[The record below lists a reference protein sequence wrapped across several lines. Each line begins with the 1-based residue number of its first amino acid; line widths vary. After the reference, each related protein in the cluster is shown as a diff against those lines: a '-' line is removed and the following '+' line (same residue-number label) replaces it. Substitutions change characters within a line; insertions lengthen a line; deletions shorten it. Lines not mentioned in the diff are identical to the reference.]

1 MDFETFY
8 SFENPKY
15 APLYEPSKA
24 VSAACL
30 NGNRVGDA
38 VKEKVRVHLHM
49 THTSDFIHGLA
60 HKCLEY
66 LDNFGDILHSANL
79 EQIYPTTLEYTGE
92 VKTLDEA
99 FEAFEEALTAMK
111 DALHAFIEAS
121 DDRANKAMSIKA
133 EDILEDV
140 DDDFAKLITAENQW
154 HCDGSEMSF
163 DKWVAT
169 YFSADGEDE

>member
-8 SFENPKY
+8 SFGNSTY

-30 NGNRVGDA
+30 RGNRVGDA

-60 HKCLEY
+60 HKCLKY
-66 LDNFGDILHSANL
+66 LDDFGDILHSANL
-79 EQIYPTTLEYTGE
+79 EQIYPTTPEYTGE
-92 VKTLDEA
+92 IETLDEA
-99 FEAFEEALTAMK
+99 FVIFGEALIEMK
-111 DALHAFIEAS
+111 NALYAFIEAA
-121 DDRANKAMSIKA
+121 DERANKAMAIKA

-140 DDDFAKLITAENQW
+140 DDDFAKLIAAANQW

-163 DKWVAT
+163 DKWVAA
-169 YFSADGEDE
+169 YFKTEDD